1 MTMRTVL
8 ATTLWTPPPRIGSA
22 ITGRVSLTI
31 MFANSKVTSSKWPF
45 LRIGWTFLAYAFCF
59 LFTGNRS
66 GLTSNCGVCKGT
78 HSVPLILKT

>member
-45 LRIGWTFLAYAFCF
+45 LRMG
-59 LFTGNRS
+59 
-66 GLTSNCGVCKGT
+66 
-78 HSVPLILKT
+78 LILLANSFC